1 MGEYRRG
8 ILDQSQRC
16 QKAVHGPVQRIR
28 IQADQR
34 RLHVLIS
41 FRLRLGCSRQSRL
54 GVAHRLLRNV
64 WLWNRTTIGLLLKQ
78 KTPFIRFWIGPPSQP
93 AKPLADRLLRQ
104 PQLARNRTV
113 AGSFC
118 FQMQNRLVAST
129 IFRILETSGRPSR
142 SPHQGAYPSSME
154 ALLVTAETPGR
165 AAE

>member
-1 MGEYRRG
+1 M
-8 ILDQSQRC
+8 
-16 QKAVHGPVQRIR
+16 
-28 IQADQR
+28 
-34 RLHVLIS
+34 
-41 FRLRLGCSRQSRL
+41 
-54 GVAHRLLRNV
+54 
-64 WLWNRTTIGLLLKQ
+64 GLLLKQ

-118 FQMQNRLVAST
+118 FQVQNRLVAST

-165 AAE
+165 AAEWPGDFDLTRGFGFPQRDHRIRLGSPISNVV